1 LQRIEEADNNKD
13 GVLIVNKPSGMTSHD
28 LVNIT
33 RKLYNLKKI
42 GHTGTLDPDAKG
54 VMILAL
60 GRATKFIRFFS
71 DTDKTYIAEILF
83 GQETDTYDS
92 SGKIIKEQ
100 KPDFTRSSFRSCLT
114 SFVGETLQRPPIYSA
129 LKKEGKRYY
138 EYARM
143 GTKIDIPKRPVKIFD
158 IKILEE
164 TIPFSAIIQVKCSSG
179 TYIRSL
185 CHDIGSS
192 LKTCACMGNLERIA
206 VGNISIDQ
214 AYDISTLKKMN
225 MDQRKKILLPVDRL
239 LMSYHCAKSNSR
251 GDHFIQNGNALLQ
264 WNSAMPFDSYQDG
277 ELLKIYNS
285 ENRFIGI
292 GQFRQSENGIFPI
305 RMV

>member
-1 LQRIEEADNNKD
+1 
-13 GVLIVNKPSGMTSHD
+13 
-28 LVNIT
+28 
-33 RKLYNLKKI
+33 
-42 GHTGTLDPDAKG
+42 
-54 VMILAL
+54 
-60 GRATKFIRFFS
+60 
-71 DTDKTYIAEILF
+71 
-83 GQETDTYDS
+83 
-92 SGKIIKEQ
+92 
-100 KPDFTRSSFRSCLT
+100 
-114 SFVGETLQRPPIYSA
+114 
-129 LKKEGKRYY
+129 
-138 EYARM
+138 
-143 GTKIDIPKRPVKIFD
+143 VKIFD